1 MTSKAI
7 SGYTMYSGSANYAN
21 AANANSFVQQ
31 TDFSQF
37 MNQSSSGFEN
47 QMVSDN
53 TAQQTTQNK
62 QDTSKTDT
70 SSRRESTVD
79 TRDNQTSKEASVSER
94 DTSKLENEIMDQMES
109 FKEDMADALGVSVD
123 EINAMMQELGL
134 TNVDLLNTEALSNL
148 VTAISGESDVMSLI
162 MNEELY
168 ATFQD
173 LAQLSTEI
181 VTDLTQ
187 SYGITQD
194 DLMGV
199 CEQMKDMELVDG
211 QQLQVTEADSQELVE
226 QPVQSSGILVQ
237 EKDVVAQTN
246 VEQVNVEE
254 AEGEESLV
262 TVTTSKQNASNDS
275 KDSLDF
281 AEQGSA
287 QQEEL
292 PQEDG
297 KAPILGVLSQVQEKM
312 DTILNANSTTQSV
325 TSQQI
330 VEQLVEY
337 IKINVDPTVTEMEIQ
352 LQPATLGT
360 VNVNVA
366 LKDGQL
372 TAQFRA
378 QNEMAREAIESQM
391 VQLKETLQENG
402 IKVQAI
408 EVTIATHEFERNLDQ
423 NHSNQGQEN
432 QDKGNRRKINLDLS
446 NEIDEDDLTKEEQI
460 AVEMMKENGNTVDYT
475 A

>member
-1 MTSKAI
+1 MTSKAV
-7 SGYTMYSGSANYAN
+7 SGYTMYSEN
-21 AANANSFVQQ
+21 ASYTNSANANSFMQQ

-37 MNQSSSGFEN
+37 MNQSATEFEN
-47 QMVSDN
+47 QTVTSN
-53 TAQQTTQNK
+53 AVQQSSQYT
-62 QDTSKTDT
+62 QDTSKTEST
-70 SSRRESTVD
+70 SRRETTTDSKT
-79 TRDNQTSKEASVSER
+79 NQTSKE
-94 DTSKLENEIMDQMES
+94 TSISKEDATKLESEITEQAES
-109 FKEDMADALGVSVD
+109 FKEQIADSLGVSVD

-134 TNVDLLNTEALSNL
+134 TNVDLFNMESLSLL
-148 VTAISGESDVMSLI
+148 VTTISGESDVMSLI

-168 ATFQD
+168 STFQD
-173 LAQLSTEI
+173 LSAIANGIISDVAVEYGMNQDDILVTLEQMQHSVLTDEQQLSMTDDGNPQTVEQTAVSSEI
-181 VTDLTQ
+181 V
-187 SYGITQD
+187 
-194 DLMGV
+194 
-199 CEQMKDMELVDG
+199 
-211 QQLQVTEADSQELVE
+211 A
-226 QPVQSSGILVQ
+226 Q
-237 EKDVVAQTN
+237 EKEVVTTT
-246 VEQVNVEE
+246 EQIDVEE
-254 AEGEESLV
+254 SDGEESIV
-262 TVTTSKQNASNDS
+262 TVTASKESANSNAKENSN
-275 KDSLDF
+275 F
-281 AEQGSA
+281 ADNGS
-287 QQEEL
+287 QSQEEL

-297 KAPILGVLSQVQEKM
+297 KTPVIGIVSQVQEKL
-312 DTILNANSTTQSV
+312 DAVLNANSTTQTV

-337 IKINVDPTVTEMEIQ
+337 IKVNVDPTVTEMEIQ

-423 NHSNQGQEN
+423 NHSNQGQEE

-446 NEIDEDDLTKEEQI
+446 NEIDEDDLTQEEQI